1 MKMNKKVYKTPAT
14 KTIMLRQQITL
25 LTESTGLSADRKCYG
40 GAIEDTWGDE

>member
-1 MKMNKKVYKTPAT
+1 MNKKVYQAPST

-25 LTESTGLSADRKCYG
+25 LTESTTGISADRNGYG